1 MWCVLDKTWTTQ
13 EKNMIFYKLHKG
25 KPFKIRKLVS
35 LYISST
41 FVMTRFKLLDLFF
54 GHLCEKNP
62 REWNWLICVINC
74 ILYMVNIV
82 YYQVKVSNGV
92 IYQLFVG
99 IFSEYE
105 QKNAKMLIF
114 KWQNNLFFQLCCAQ
128 MIKLSWVWHRNT
140 PTSIVFTL
148 FLWFNISFKYLSI
161 MWYKKTRC

>member
-1 MWCVLDKTWTTQ
+1 MYKTW
-13 EKNMIFYKLHKG
+13 
-25 KPFKIRKLVS
+25 
-35 LYISST
+35 
-41 FVMTRFKLLDLFF
+41 FKLLDLFF

-62 REWNWLICVINC
+62 KEWNWLICVINC

-161 MWYKKTRC
+161 MWYKKNEMLKNNLSDNFVWIFCNSTWIFTFIYLL